1 MSRSNWA
8 MVQPRAAAAVR
19 SLASSSADRRTWRV
33 SVLAIVLTC
42 RYNMMT

>member
-19 SLASSSADRRTWRV
+19 SFASSSGARRTWRV
-33 SVLAIVLTC
+33 SVLAIVLAC
-42 RYNMMT
+42 PYNVVT

>member
-19 SLASSSADRRTWRV
+19 SFASSSGARRTWRV
-33 SVLAIVLTC
+33 SVLAIVLACPYIVVT
-42 RYNMMT
+42 